1 MNDIKKSAVG
11 AATPA
16 TETDKENLY
25 TDIISSDG
33 GKIKMLSVEYLEHH
47 PDNPRKSIGDIE
59 ELTDSIKKNGIMQ
72 NLTVVPA
79 DEELGTFY
87 VLIGNRRF
95 EAAKRAGLEELPCKI
110 VESLTKVEQ
119 IGIMLEENMQRSD
132 LTVLEQAQGF
142 QLMLD
147 MGETVQG
154 IAQRTGFSESTVR
167 RRVKINELDSEA
179 IAKAAEN
186 FQLTLSDFTELEKIE
201 DVNKRNDLLRKSY
214 SGDNFRASV
223 GAAVREQ
230 ERWKGIN
237 RIVTRLRKLGVK
249 ESKCKQS
256 ELWGSK
262 YETVKRWAYNADP
275 EKIKDIKNTDDIG
288 YGIYYNEVF
297 LLRETQ
303 KEKKKELTPEKK
315 RQRQISQNKKQIDA
329 AKKQMFSEF
338 KDFVKEKFRDTGI
351 LRHKIRIDERETREA
366 WEVMIGLGMAD
377 IYRSK
382 LLEPLLSKDFY
393 ISDQQE
399 KDAAMHQLKRVPV
412 AYQMAWVACSRSTS
426 DYNIVQYNGEY
437 NKNVGKFCERLYNLF
452 HLWGFR
458 FSGEKEEE
466 FEALFDGTSKLY
478 VGGTENG

>member
-1 MNDIKKSAVG
+1 MENIKKSAVG

-16 TETDKENLY
+16 TETEKENFY
-25 TDIISSDG
+25 TDIIPSDG

-110 VESLTKVEQ
+110 VENLTKVEQ

-179 IAKAAEN
+179 VAKAAEN

-201 DVNKRNDLLRKSY
+201 DVNKRNDLLKKSY
-214 SGDNFRASV
+214 SGDSFRSSV

-230 ERWKGIN
+230 ERRKGID
-237 RIVTRLRKLGVK
+237 RIVARLRELGIK
-249 ESKCKQS
+249 KSNCKQS

-275 EKIKDIKNTDDIG
+275 EKIDIKNTENIG
-288 YGIYYNEVF
+288 YGIYYNEVY
-297 LLRETQ
+297 LLRKTQ
-303 KEKKKELTPEKK
+303 KIKKKELSPEEK

-338 KDFVKEKFRDTGI
+338 KDFLKEKFRDTGI
-351 LRHKIRIDERETREA
+351 LKHKDHIDEREIREA
-366 WEVMIGLGMAD
+366 WEVMTGFGMAD
-377 IYRSK
+377 VYRSE
-382 LLEPLLSKDFY
+382 LLDPLLPKGYHS
-393 ISDQQE
+393 SDQQE
-399 KDAAMHQLKRVPV
+399 KDAAMYQLSRVPV
-412 AYQMAWVACSRSTS
+412 AYQMAWIFC
-426 DYNIVQYNGEY
+426 YYNGGSHTLANFY
-437 NKNVGKFCERLYNLF
+437 GSYDKNVGKVFERLYNLL

-458 FSGEKEEE
+458 FSEDKEEE
-466 FEALFDGTSKLY
+466 FEALLDGTSELY
-478 VGGTENG
+478 VQEVKK